1 MKCDPLH
8 TGKPFIE
15 YIQQKDT
22 GSLAAT
28 DVDFLELL
36 QVVPKASL
44 LAAQNA
50 HRRASAPNL
59 DS

>member
-1 MKCDPLH
+1 ML
-8 TGKPFIE
+8 
-15 YIQQKDT
+15 
-22 GSLAAT
+22 GSLSSDIFSKGNTRSHAAT

-50 HRRASAPNL
+50 HRRASTPNF